1 MARRCTQKTC
11 DYSSQ
16 PLLEC
21 PGIGRGF
28 AFVQLLEGKKIYDAW
43 TGISGTSKME
53 VEKAPAELANPIHAR
68 LQYGDADRTR
78 LNRMVDDVF
87 KMVAADSADE
97 R

>member
-1 MARRCTQKTC
+1 
-11 DYSSQ
+11 
-16 PLLEC
+16 
-21 PGIGRGF
+21 
-28 AFVQLLEGKKIYDAW
+28 
-43 TGISGTSKME
+43 ME